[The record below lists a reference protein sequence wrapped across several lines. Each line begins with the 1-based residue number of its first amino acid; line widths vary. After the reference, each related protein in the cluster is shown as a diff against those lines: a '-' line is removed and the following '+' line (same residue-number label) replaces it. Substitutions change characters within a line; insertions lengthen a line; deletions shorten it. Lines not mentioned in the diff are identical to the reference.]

1 MSEARSDEVMPV
13 PVRRGRPPKT
23 TAEVVQAANAAFVQS
38 EQAFEAKREP
48 MAMIVVSVKPS
59 EGWKCPYVDNGHGG
73 TRITQP
79 KEQLWVPLS
88 LALHLE
94 KHELAIILER
104 NE

>member
-23 TAEVVQAANAAFVQS
+23 PVAMAEAANEAFAEAA
-38 EQAFEAKREP
+38 QAFQAPTQP
-48 MAMIVVSVKPS
+48 MAHIVVSVKPS
-59 EGWKCPYVDNGHGG
+59 EGWKCPYVEDGRGG
-73 TRITQP
+73 TRITTP

-88 LALHLE
+88 LAEHLE

-104 NE
+104 KA